1 MADCLGVCL
10 SAGQR
15 ALPTPFAIPSRQLVC
30 TADKAERCAA
40 PVAVFTLW
48 LLLYTLMGVGLYFLW
63 NEDTKRVEVK
73 KALLLFIMQ
82 LLLSV
87 LWSSSFF
94 GLRSLWIS
102 ALVSVLLFLVLFQ
115 TILRLYKLPSVAAWL
130 LIPQLLWSGYC
141 VIFNWALVPIV

>member
-1 MADCLGVCL
+1 
-10 SAGQR
+10 
-15 ALPTPFAIPSRQLVC
+15 
-30 TADKAERCAA
+30 
-40 PVAVFTLW
+40 
-48 LLLYTLMGVGLYFLW
+48 MGVGLYFLW

>member
-1 MADCLGVCL
+1 MTPRSRNYYKTRVTRQGGLDMIWDFSFGRLFGSLFICWA
-10 SAGQR
+10 R
-15 ALPTPFAIPSRQLVC
+15 ACQLPFRYSSLNNWYAQLI
-30 TADKAERCAA
+30 KPKLRH
-40 PVAVFTLW
+40 PVAVFTLCPTPLSW
-48 LLLYTLMGVGLYFLW
+48 GWEAFSL

-102 ALVSVLLFLVLFQ
+102 ALVSVLLFLVLFKQ
-115 TILRLYKLPSVAAWL
+115 SAAL
-130 LIPQLLWSGYC
+130 
-141 VIFNWALVPIV
+141 